1 MRLIARVPLVPAFLA
16 APTHPTRD
24 LFLVCDSVIQQSL
37 IFSVRETI
45 VSSEARLVVSRAEDA
60 WAGRTDRAGQAT
72 KESRVYAVDLVGA
85 TSKERT

>member
-1 MRLIARVPLVPAFLA
+1 MSHRAFA
-16 APTHPTRD
+16 AM
-24 LFLVCDSVIQQSL
+24 VVAGSVIQQSL

-45 VSSEARLVVSRAEDA
+45 VSSGARLVVSRAEDA